1 MSSRKRR
8 GRAGPSRPDG
18 TGGMTDDPYI
28 HAPPLRGRIT
38 DPLTSFFR
46 TFRPSDFDAA
56 MAAAG
61 RPADWR
67 YTDSD
72 REARRRA
79 ALAGRLHAD
88 IWVFAYGS
96 LMWDPAFVFAEV
108 RRGRIAG
115 YARRFC
121 LSEDYARGKPG
132 APGLMAG
139 LDHGP
144 GCEGLAF
151 RIAADIADR
160 ETEILWRREGIGPAY
175 RPVFAPV
182 TTAQGV
188 VEALAFVAD
197 HASPLIFPDLTRA
210 DQVRLIATG
219 VGVLGS
225 SRDYLENIAAQFAVL
240 GIEDAGVSDLLED
253 VRAFEAARAGGGL
266 TAG

>member
-1 MSSRKRR
+1 
-8 GRAGPSRPDG
+8 
-18 TGGMTDDPYI
+18 MTDDPFT
-28 HAPPLRGRIT
+28 HHPGLRGRIT

-56 MAAAG
+56 MEAAG

-67 YTDSD
+67 YSD
-72 REARRRA
+72 AERETRRKA
-79 ALAGRLHAD
+79 ALAGRLDAD

-96 LMWDPAFVFAEV
+96 LMWDPAFVYAEV

-121 LSEDYARGKPG
+121 LSETYARGTPD

-139 LDHGP
+139 LDDIHDGGP
-144 GCEGLAF
+144 GCEGLVF
-151 RIAADIADR
+151 RIAAEAVDR
-160 ETEILWRREGIGPAY
+160 ETEILWRREGLGSAY

-182 TTAQGV
+182 TTAHGA

-197 HASPLIFPDLTRA
+197 HASPVIFPDLTR
-210 DQVRLIATG
+210 DEQVKLIATG

-225 SRDYLENIAAQFAVL
+225 SREYLENIASQFAAL
-240 GIEDAGVSDLLED
+240 GIDDAEVTGLLED
-253 VRAFEAARAGGGL
+253 VRGYRG
-266 TAG
+266 